1 MVFENFMKIFPYLEL
16 EGNDQ
21 HEHEHK
27 FLFELIELL
36 N

>member
-1 MVFENFMKIFPYLEL
+1 MVSKIFMKIFPYLEL

-21 HEHEHK
+21 HEHDHE